1 MVSEEQKDRLFA
13 LFVVAVALA
22 FVTIGAL
29 GSRTSAKESA
39 EIDGAFD
46 QPEREFRGVWI
57 ATAWRLDWP
66 REHYDVEEQRR
77 LLQVIFDRHR
87 ATGVNAVFFQVRP
100 SSDAM
105 YASELEPW
113 SKYLTGLQ
121 GMPPEP
127 FYDPLAFAIDEANAR
142 GMELHAWVN
151 PFRANA
157 MSAVII
163 DDLHISKRRPEW
175 IVEYALAEYVN
186 PGIPEA
192 REYVVDVI
200 EDIVRRYDVDG
211 VHFDDYFYPYPEGD
225 ALFDD
230 TAAFEADPRGF
241 EDIADWRRDN
251 VNLFIQ
257 ACAARI
263 RDVDS
268 SVRFSVSPYGAWKDD
283 EPPGTRTFPAYDR
296 LYCDAVAWLDNQW
309 VDFLVP
315 QLYWKAGEGSGL
327 FERYLEWWM
336 GRANGRH
343 IYAGLP
349 AFRLE
354 TKAGD
359 WSANEILDQI
369 DVYRAVGC
377 RGSALFS
384 SRDVANNIKA
394 IAVRLAA
401 GPFRRIALPPAY
413 PWIDDEPPP
422 PPSNARFDNGR
433 TALRWDAPRGET
445 PRWYAVYAGSGSGK
459 RLLAVLPND
468 ARTYDASSAPNDARL
483 SVAAVDRA
491 NNVSEL
497 VVPE

>member
-296 LYCDAVAWLDNQW
+296 LYLRRGRMARQPMGGFPRPATLLEGGRGFRPVRTLPRV
-309 VDFLVP
+309 VDGTRQRSAHLRGTPGVP
-315 QLYWKAGEGSGL
+315 TGNEGG
-327 FERYLEWWM
+327 
-336 GRANGRH
+336 
-343 IYAGLP
+343 
-349 AFRLE
+349 RLE
-354 TKAGD
+354 RERNSRSDRRLSRGRMPR
-359 WSANEILDQI
+359 
-369 DVYRAVGC
+369 VRAVQ
-377 RGSALFS
+377 
-384 SRDVANNIKA
+384 
-394 IAVRLAA
+394 LA
-401 GPFRRIALPPAY
+401 R
-413 PWIDDEPPP
+413 
-422 PPSNARFDNGR
+422 
-433 TALRWDAPRGET
+433 RGEQH
-445 PRWYAVYAGSGSGK
+445 
-459 RLLAVLPND
+459 
-468 ARTYDASSAPNDARL
+468 
-483 SVAAVDRA
+483 
-491 NNVSEL
+491 
-497 VVPE
+497 